1 MKTIAI
7 QEHGVEMTLERY
19 TFGSG
24 SPHIFFTGGIH
35 GNEVTGIYVAR
46 KLVDY
51 FTHNPPVHGTVSILP
66 QVNPTATRC
75 MQRRNPFDGKDL
87 NRIFPGDP
95 NGTFADRLADAIW
108 KETAEAD
115 LLVDLHCCG
124 QHGLPYILSIY
135 SESEKVR
142 ELVSQIT
149 MPVALHSEGT
159 PGQLFTESTRKRDQA
174 ACIIELPSG
183 TCGGAV
189 NVPVGELCYRALL
202 DMLRTRG
209 FVSGKA
215 EGDAPRFYGPL
226 LDVEAQ
232 KPGLW
237 IPDVSKGETVCAGQV
252 IGNVDGEA
260 VTAPK
265 DGFVM
270 SVLPCSYL
278 QPGDT
283 WVMTYIQP
291 EETH

>member
-7 QEHGVEMTLERY
+7 SENGVSMELQRF

-24 SPHIFFTGGIH
+24 RPHIFFTGGIH

-46 KLVDY
+46 RLVDY
-51 FTHNPPVHGTVSILP
+51 FTQHPPLQGTVSIMP
-66 QVNPTATRC
+66 QVNPTATRV

-87 NRIFPGDP
+87 NRIFPGDKD
-95 NGTFADRLADAIW
+95 GTFADRLADAIYR
-108 KETAEAD
+108 ETADAD
-115 LLVDLHCCG
+115 LLIDLHCCG

-149 MPVALHSEGT
+149 LPVALHSEGT

-189 NVPVGELCYRALL
+189 NLPVGEQCFEALL
-202 DMLRTRG
+202 DLLRCRG
-209 FVSGKA
+209 FAAGQVGGKA
-215 EGDAPRFYGPL
+215 PTFYGPL
-226 LDVEAQ
+226 LDAHAV

-237 IPDVSKGETVCAGQV
+237 VPSVQKGATVCAGAP
-252 IGNVDGEA
+252 IGAVDNEP
-260 VTAPK
+260 VLAPA
-265 DGFVM
+265 DGFIM

-278 QPGDT
+278 MPDDL

-291 EETH
+291 EG